1 MSREDTHRSSNVDSV
16 LVSDCRVSSNREVT
30 GDNNGIFY

>member
-16 LVSDCRVSSNREVT
+16 LVSDGRMILFVT
-30 GDNNGIFY
+30 VFRNKDET

>member
-16 LVSDCRVSSNREVT
+16 LVSDRGMILFVT
-30 GDNNGIFY
+30 VFRNKDEI